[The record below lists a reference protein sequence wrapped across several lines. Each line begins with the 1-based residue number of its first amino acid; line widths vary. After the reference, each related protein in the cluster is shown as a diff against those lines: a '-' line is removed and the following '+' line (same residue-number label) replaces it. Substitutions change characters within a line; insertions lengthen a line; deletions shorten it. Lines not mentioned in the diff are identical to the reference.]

1 MDDPRFSHLAYYER
15 LVLDIKSQILNGAL
29 AVGDKLPSVRDMAK
43 QRQLNPN
50 TVAKAYKALE
60 AQHVVVVKPG
70 LGSYVAQTQP
80 GVDEQTSNVL
90 QARFQAVVV
99 SALTAGV
106 SLTELEQWLQDA
118 AKGGIA

>member
-80 GVDEQTSNVL
+80 GVDDQTSNVL

-118 AKGGIA
+118 AQGGIA

>member
-80 GVDEQTSNVL
+80 GVDDQTSNVL